1 MILSVLTASTV
12 PSREGTVAGHVRSR
26 SAPSEADFGG
36 PRVEEVQGENRR
48 QVEQPVS
55 SLDWRNIVNAQ
66 SDPRLGDIP
75 SLPIERHREFLSGNH
90 RLRRGRQER
99 GLRGAYR
106 ARDGS
111 RIGQGQLE
119 NDQIRDAISD
129 SMILNIR
136 SDRR

>member
-1 MILSVLTASTV
+1 MSDIS
-12 PSREGTVAGHVRSR
+12 
-26 SAPSEADFGG
+26 
-36 PRVEEVQGENRR
+36 GERITR
-48 QVEQPVS
+48 
-55 SLDWRNIVNAQ
+55 
-66 SDPRLGDIP
+66 
-75 SLPIERHREFLSGNH
+75 IERICVDSPRPRDIGFNSRKFLSGNH

-111 RIGQGQLE
+111 RIGQEQLG